1 MEGSD
6 LVRDKQY
13 SFSSIKENDSDK
25 LYANSSNSLCSRNS
39 LKPTKP
45 SPAAQTSQDLS
56 SSADSSNTSQPI
68 TISDRPISNWGPLE
82 TSNVQNIDEY
92 FLILHLITVIND
104 DNASSIPQD
113 MSVGSIL
120 VSFYS
125 QFEDLF
131 SIKKSKLFKVNS

>member
-45 SPAAQTSQDLS
+45 SPAA
-56 SSADSSNTSQPI
+56 
-68 TISDRPISNWGPLE
+68 
-82 TSNVQNIDEY
+82 
-92 FLILHLITVIND
+92 
-104 DNASSIPQD
+104 
-113 MSVGSIL
+113 
-120 VSFYS
+120 
-125 QFEDLF
+125 
-131 SIKKSKLFKVNS
+131 

>member
-68 TISDRPISNWGPLE
+68 TISERPISNWGPLE
-82 TSNVQNIDEY
+82 TSNDQNIDEY

-104 DNASSIPQD
+104 DTASSSPQD
-113 MSVGSIL
+113 ISVGSIL